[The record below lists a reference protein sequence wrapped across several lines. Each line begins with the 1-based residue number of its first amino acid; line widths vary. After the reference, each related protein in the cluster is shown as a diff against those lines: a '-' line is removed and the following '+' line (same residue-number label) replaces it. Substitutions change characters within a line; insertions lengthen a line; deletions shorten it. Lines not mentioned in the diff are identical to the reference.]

1 MSFTTPDRITDQS
14 PVLVR
19 QTATGFEQCIAGMAG
34 LLTAGPLGALAAF
47 GAIRGLQGKWAP
59 WTILG
64 TVAAPVLLVGQLAV
78 IGSFANDDPE
88 IQPTIQSTQAYEG
101 ALPSDR
107 RFTY

>member
-1 MSFTTPDRITDQS
+1 MSYTTPDPITDQS
-14 PVLVR
+14 RILVR

-78 IGSFANDDPE
+78 IGSFAEDDPQ
-88 IQPTIQSTQAYEG
+88 IQPTTSSQSYKG
-101 ALPSDR
+101 ALPEAR